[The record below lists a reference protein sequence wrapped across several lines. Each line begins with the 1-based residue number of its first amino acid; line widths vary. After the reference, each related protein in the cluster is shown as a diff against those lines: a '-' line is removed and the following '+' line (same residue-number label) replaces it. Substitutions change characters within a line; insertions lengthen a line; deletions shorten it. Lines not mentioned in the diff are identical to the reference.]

1 MTDLT
6 FTIQYAN
13 SAGVFWGGELDA
25 TLEDAT
31 KALASS
37 KLHEFIVEIA
47 PDRDIVQ
54 SDFASYE
61 ARCALAEL
69 GYFSVDMPEHRA
81 KRTYQRGVRDYI
93 EEAYMVLGFD
103 RKEAHRALAAKV
115 TPPPAGVW
123 LHSWG
128 PYGEACAAL
137 DAEMLNASPAII
149 QSIRDLAAECGQP
162 QGRA

>member
-6 FTIQYAN
+6 FTIKYG
-13 SAGVFWGGELDA
+13 SHGGVFWGSH
-25 TLEDAT
+25 T
-31 KALASS
+31 KAKADDAAKAIVLS
-37 KLHEFIVEIA
+37 KQRDFIVDIT

-54 SDFASYE
+54 SDFASYG
-61 ARCALAEL
+61 ARCALAKL

-81 KRTYQRGVRDYI
+81 KRTYQRGVREYI

-103 RKEAHRALAAKV
+103 RKEAHRALAARV

-128 PYGEACAAL
+128 PYDEACAAL
-137 DAEMLNASPAII
+137 DAQMLNASPAII